1 MSFLKGINNSKKGDL
16 PKLVRDKI
24 PKIIRSSGND
34 YIATVEKDPTILTGW
49 LAKKISE
56 ELDEYRA
63 APDDKKLEEAAD
75 MFAVC
80 QALWGLSGLCIE
92 DIMIKAAE
100 KAKTRGEFNDGIILW
115 DIITK

>member
-1 MSFLKGINNSKKGDL
+1 
-16 PKLVRDKI
+16 
-24 PKIIRSSGND
+24 
-34 YIATVEKDPTILTGW
+34 
-49 LAKKISE
+49 
-56 ELDEYRA
+56 
-63 APDDKKLEEAAD
+63 LEEAAD